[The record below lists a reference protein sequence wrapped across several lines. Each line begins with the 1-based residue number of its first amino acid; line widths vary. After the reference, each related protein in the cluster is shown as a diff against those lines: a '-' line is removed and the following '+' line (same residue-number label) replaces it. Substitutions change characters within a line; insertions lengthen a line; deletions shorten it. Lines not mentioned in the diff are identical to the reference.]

1 MKKHLCQFAHREP
14 CVPYKTI
21 VERMIGS
28 TSSYSNEHGVVD
40 DKNNNNCHGSM
51 LIDTMRMN
59 QGDVDECSIV
69 NEKQN
74 ANTTRFFD
82 LLKYFD
88 EPFMGWVHKSQ

>member
-1 MKKHLCQFAHREP
+1 
-14 CVPYKTI
+14 
-21 VERMIGS
+21 MIES

-40 DKNNNNCHGSM
+40 DNNNNNRYESM

-59 QGDVDECSIV
+59 QGDAGEYSIV

-82 LLKYFD
+82 LLKYSD